1 MNKLTDAERD
11 AFVEHLH
18 KYAGRCPYCGAS
30 KVGATEKVVSAS
42 TLHRDEDRM
51 DLEDVVPMVLAVCQS
66 CGFSLYF
73 SAELIDGVDAIRRTA
88 G

>member
-1 MNKLTDAERD
+1 MNDLTDAERD

-18 KYAGRCPYCGAS
+18 KYAGACPYCGAS
-30 KVGATEKVVSAS
+30 KIGTTEKVVTTP
-42 TLHRDEDRM
+42 TLHREENKV
-51 DLEDVVPMVLAVCQS
+51 DLEDVVPMVMAVCQS

-73 SAELIDGVDAIRRTA
+73 SAELVDGVDLTRRTS